1 MEQYMADNPGI
12 RRSGS
17 LWRILV
23 ADSARDL
30 IQVKSLFGLLL
41 FLLLIDRVLK
51 FALRS
56 REGSQDSF
64 PALLKTVESNLPD
77 WVFGHG
83 VDMLLERLVDPRSLL
98 IALMLFLLKELL
110 SLWPTSAMRRLH
122 REEGRGFGIV
132 ASLVALRWRQ
142 VWWDFSAVGVT
153 TLVVSGLILLA
164 WLIANQLWIATG
176 WVGCAWF
183 FAVVSALVLSL
194 CMAAFSFSSKLAVLS
209 TGTRN
214 EKMRWFMRLF
224 YVPRLLFPAWLFF
237 IVRASLETA
246 VLAALPILLH
256 FSIESVW
263 LRLLLGTMVA
273 APVYSYLKMVSFKL
287 FLELY
292 RECPF
297 VFSEYREYFTYDS
310 TKALS

>member
-1 MEQYMADNPGI
+1 MAGSPGV

-51 FALRS
+51 FALRNS
-56 REGSQDSF
+56 EGGQDSL
-64 PALLKTVESNLPD
+64 PTLLSSISSNLPD

-83 VDMLLERLVDPRSLL
+83 VDMLAERLADPRSLL
-98 IALMLFLLKELL
+98 IVLLLFVLKELL

-132 ASLVALRWRQ
+132 ASLVVLRWRQ

-153 TLVVSGLILLA
+153 TLVVSGWMLLV
-164 WLIANQLWIATG
+164 WLMASRLWIATG
-176 WVGCAWF
+176 WVGWAWF
-183 FAVVSALVLSL
+183 FAIAATLVLSL
-194 CMAAFSFSSKLAVLS
+194 GMAAFSFSSKLAVLS
-209 TGTRN
+209 TGTQN

-224 YVPRLLFPAWLFF
+224 YAPRLLFPAWLFF
-237 IVRASLETA
+237 IVRATLEAA
-246 VLAALPILLH
+246 VLAALPTLLH

-263 LRLLLGTMVA
+263 LRLLLGTLVA

-292 RECPF
+292 RDCPF

-310 TKALS
+310 AKILP

>member
-1 MEQYMADNPGI
+1 MAGSPGV

-41 FLLLIDRVLK
+41 FLVLIDRVLK
-51 FALRS
+51 FALR
-56 REGSQDSF
+56 RHEGSQNSF
-64 PALLKTVESNLPD
+64 PDLLNSITSNLPD

-83 VDMLLERLVDPRSLL
+83 VDLLLERLADPRSLL
-98 IALMLFLLKELL
+98 IVLLLFVLKELL

-153 TLVVSGLILLA
+153 TLVVSGWMLLV
-164 WLIANQLWIATG
+164 WLITSRLWIATDWAG
-176 WVGCAWF
+176 WAWI
-183 FAVVSALVLSL
+183 FAVAAALVLSL
-194 CMAAFSFSSKLAVLS
+194 GMAAFSFSSKLAVLS
-209 TGTRN
+209 TGTQN
-214 EKMRWFMRLF
+214 EKMRWFLRLF
-224 YVPRLLFPAWLFF
+224 YAPRLLLPAWLFF
-237 IVRASLETA
+237 IVRATLEAAT
-246 VLAALPILLH
+246 LAALPTLLH

-263 LRLLLGTMVA
+263 LRLLLGTLVA

-292 RECPF
+292 RDCPF
-297 VFSEYREYFTYDS
+297 VFAEYHEYFTYDS
-310 TKALS
+310 QKALP

>member
-1 MEQYMADNPGI
+1 MAGSPGV

-23 ADSARDL
+23 TDSARDL

-56 REGSQDSF
+56 SEGSQSSI
-64 PALLKTVESNLPD
+64 PALWHTISANLPD

-83 VDMLLERLVDPRSLL
+83 VDMLLERLVDPRSIL
-98 IALMLFLLKELL
+98 IALLLFVLKELL

-142 VWWDFSAVGVT
+142 ILWDFSAVGVT
-153 TLVVSGLILLA
+153 TLVVSGWILLV
-164 WLIANQLWIATG
+164 WLIASRLWIATG
-176 WVGCAWF
+176 WAGWAWF
-183 FAVVSALVLSL
+183 FAVAAALVLSL
-194 CMAAFSFSSKLAVLS
+194 GMAAFSFSSKLAVLS

-214 EKMRWFMRLF
+214 EKMRWFLRLF
-224 YVPRLLFPAWLFF
+224 YFPPLLFPAWLFF
-237 IVRASLETA
+237 IVRATLEA
-246 VLAALPILLH
+246 AAFAALPTLLH

-263 LRLLLGTMVA
+263 LRLLLGTLVA

-292 RECPF
+292 RDCPF

>member
-1 MEQYMADNPGI
+1 MAGSPGV

-41 FLLLIDRVLK
+41 FLVLIDRVLK
-51 FALRS
+51 FVLRS

-64 PALLKTVESNLPD
+64 PDRLNSITSNLPD

-83 VDMLLERLVDPRSLL
+83 VDMLLERLADPRALL
-98 IALMLFLLKELL
+98 IVLLLFVLKELL

-122 REEGRGFGIV
+122 REEGRGFGVV

-153 TLVVSGLILLA
+153 TLVVSGWMLLV
-164 WLIANQLWIATG
+164 WLIASRLWIATG
-176 WVGCAWF
+176 WVGWAWL
-183 FAVVSALVLSL
+183 FAVAAALVLSL
-194 CMAAFSFSSKLAVLS
+194 GMAAFSFSSKLAVLS
-209 TGTRN
+209 TGTQN
-214 EKMRWFMRLF
+214 EKMRWFLRLF
-224 YVPRLLFPAWLFF
+224 YLPRLLFPAWLFF
-237 IVRASLETA
+237 IVRATLETA
-246 VLAALPILLH
+246 ALAALPTLLH

-263 LRLLLGTMVA
+263 LRLLLGTLVA

-292 RECPF
+292 RDCPF

-310 TKALS
+310 AKALP

>member
-1 MEQYMADNPGI
+1 MEKHMVASSGI
-12 RRSGS
+12 RRSAS

-41 FLLLIDRVLK
+41 LLLLIDRALK

-56 REGSQDSF
+56 REGNQDSF
-64 PALLKTVESNLPD
+64 SVLWNKFSSNMPD

-83 VDMLLERLVDPRSLL
+83 VDMLLERLADPRSILVVL
-98 IALMLFLLKELL
+98 VLFVLKELL

-122 REEGRGFGIV
+122 REEGHGFGIV
-132 ASLVALRWRQ
+132 ASLAALRWRQ
-142 VWWDFSAVGVT
+142 VLWDFSAVGVT
-153 TLVVSGLILLA
+153 TVVVSGWMLLV
-164 WLIANQLWIATG
+164 WLITSRLWVATG
-176 WVGCAWF
+176 WAGWSWF
-183 FAVVSALVLSL
+183 FAVAAALVLPL
-194 CMAAFSFSSKLAVLS
+194 GMAAFSFSSKLAVLS
-209 TGTRN
+209 NGTQK
-214 EKMRWFMRLF
+214 EKMRWFLRLF
-224 YVPRLLFPAWLFF
+224 YLPRLLFPAWLFF
-237 IVRASLETA
+237 IVRATLEA
-246 VLAALPILLH
+246 GALGALPALLH
-256 FSIESVW
+256 YSIESVW
-263 LRLLLGTMVA
+263 LRLLLGTLVA

-310 TKALS
+310 TKVLP

>member
-1 MEQYMADNPGI
+1 MAGSPGI

-51 FALRS
+51 FALS
-56 REGSQDSF
+56 SHDGSQDSVSTT
-64 PALLKTVESNLPD
+64 LNTIGSNLPD

-83 VDMLLERLVDPRSLL
+83 VDMLLERLADPRSLL
-98 IALMLFLLKELL
+98 IALLLFGLKELL

-122 REEGRGFGIV
+122 REEGQGFGIV

-142 VWWDFSAVGVT
+142 IWWDFSAVGVT
-153 TLVVSGLILLA
+153 TLVVTGWMLLV
-164 WLIANQLWIATG
+164 WLIASRLWSATG
-176 WVGCAWF
+176 WVGWAWF
-183 FAVVSALVLSL
+183 FAIAAMLVLSL
-194 CMAAFSFSSKLAVLS
+194 GMAAFSFSSKLAVLS

-214 EKMRWFMRLF
+214 EKMRWFLRLF
-224 YVPRLLFPAWLFF
+224 YVPGLLFPAWLFF
-237 IVRASLETA
+237 IVRATLEAA
-246 VLAALPILLH
+246 VLAALPTLLH
-256 FSIESVW
+256 LSVESVW
-263 LRLLLGTMVA
+263 LRLLLGTLVA

-292 RECPF
+292 RDCPF

-310 TKALS
+310 TKVL